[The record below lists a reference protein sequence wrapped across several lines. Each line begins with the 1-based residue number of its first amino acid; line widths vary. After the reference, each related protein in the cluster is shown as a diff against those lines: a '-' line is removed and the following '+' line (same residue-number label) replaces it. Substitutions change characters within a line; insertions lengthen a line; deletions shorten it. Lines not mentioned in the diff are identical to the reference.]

1 MSGIRSS
8 LLAVALAA
16 AAGAIAPAAGQAN
29 VSAVVD
35 TTADT
40 ALFAG
45 PVGVLRPGDELNV
58 VIFRNEELTGKYLI
72 DSRGLLQIP
81 GLGVIRVAGLTPEA
95 AVERLRAQL
104 IARGFTSPEIAV
116 QPLVRIS
123 VLGEVRD
130 PGLYTVEPGRN
141 LLQLITLA
149 GGPNE
154 RADLEKTVVVREG
167 RQIPINVR
175 TALAGGEAGRLV
187 LYSNDVLFL
196 PRENR
201 LLSRE
206 NLSFVFSAVT
216 VVISIL
222 NVYLTMNR

>member
-1 MSGIRSS
+1 MFGIRSRFWMIA
-8 LLAVALAA
+8 AVASAA
-16 AAGAIAPAAGQAN
+16 AAAPIAAQAN

-40 ALFAG
+40 TLFAG
-45 PVGVLRPGDELNV
+45 PVGVLRPGDELNI

-72 DSRGLLQIP
+72 DARGFLQIP
-81 GLGVIRVAGLTPEA
+81 GLGTIRVAGLTPEA

-104 IARGFTSPEIAV
+104 MARGFTSPEIAV
-116 QPLVRIS
+116 QALVRIS
-123 VLGEVRD
+123 VLGEVRS

-149 GGPNE
+149 GGPND
-154 RADLEKTVVVREG
+154 RANLEKTVVVREG

-187 LYSNDVLFL
+187 LYSNDVLFV
-196 PRENR
+196 PRENKIF
-201 LLSRE
+201 SRE
-206 NLSFVFSAVT
+206 NMGLIFSALSVA
-216 VVISIL
+216 ISIV
-222 NVYLTMNR
+222 NVYLIASR

>member
-1 MSGIRSS
+1 MSGIRSV
-8 LLAVALAA
+8 LLAVAVAA
-16 AAGAIAPAAGQAN
+16 AAGAIAPAAAQAN

-58 VIFRNEELTGKYLI
+58 VIFRNEELTGKYII
-72 DSRGLLQIP
+72 DARGFLQIP

-95 AVERLRAQL
+95 AVDRLRAQL

-206 NLSFVFSAVT
+206 NLSFLFSAVT

>member
-8 LLAVALAA
+8 LLAVAV
-16 AAGAIAPAAGQAN
+16 AAGAIAPAAAQAN

-72 DSRGLLQIP
+72 DSRGVLQIP

-123 VLGEVRD
+123 VLGEVRE

-149 GGPNE
+149 GGPSD
-154 RADLEKTVVVREG
+154 RADLDKTVVVREG

-206 NLSFVFSAVT
+206 NLSFLFSTIT
-216 VVISIL
+216 VAISIL

>member
-1 MSGIRSS
+1 MFGIRNRFWLIAAMSAS
-8 LLAVALAA
+8 AVMAPIAA
-16 AAGAIAPAAGQAN
+16 QAN

-40 ALFAG
+40 VLFAG

-58 VIFRNEELTGKYLI
+58 TIFRNEELTGKYII
-72 DSRGLLQIP
+72 DSRGFLQIP

-95 AVERLRAQL
+95 AVDRLKAQL
-104 IARGFTSPEIAV
+104 VSRGFTSPEIAV

-123 VLGEVRD
+123 VLGEVRS
-130 PGLYTVEPGRN
+130 PGLYSVEPGRN

-206 NLSFVFSAVT
+206 NLSFLFSAVT
-216 VVISIL
+216 VAISIL
-222 NVYLTMNR
+222 NVYLTMQR